1 MKHGGNLSGGSL
13 LQHLRTFSS
22 GEKRPEMGHISCLR
36 TKKADAA
43 LGPAALPEIRPPG
56 PFRPCKGFS
65 VSLRLA
71 GISMTG
77 RENFDFNERSNFAS
91 IKKRPSR

>member
-36 TKKADAA
+36 TKKPMLR
-43 LGPAALPEIRPPG
+43 LGPLPFLKSGRRALSARARGFPSPCGCPE
-56 PFRPCKGFS
+56 F
-65 VSLRLA
+65 L
-71 GISMTG
+71 
-77 RENFDFNERSNFAS
+77 
-91 IKKRPSR
+91 